1 MLFNVAMESK
11 APTACKA
18 TGIVTYK
25 CVANHGLL
33 NPADRKERTIST
45 IERSSSSF
53 SGMAK
58 CSAMYGLGLACFAVA
73 VAMAGATQFTVG
85 GSNGWSVPPAGA
97 ESLNAWATKN
107 RFQIGDKLGN

>member
-33 NPADRKERTIST
+33 NAADRKERTIR
-45 IERSSSSF
+45 RSSISF
-53 SGMAK
+53 PGMAK

-73 VAMAGATQFTVG
+73 VAMAGETQFTVG

-97 ESLNAWATKN
+97 ESLNAWAMKN
-107 RFQIGDKLGN
+107 RFQIGDKLGD